1 MRKNNRLFKNIS
13 WASLGLV
20 LAISSCTKEEVK
32 FYDGKDR
39 VQFSKFGVGTAARY
53 VDSADYS
60 FAAKGDIL
68 VDTVFLPVDV
78 TGRTASVD
86 REFKVE
92 FEADASN
99 STPGKDFDFGK
110 CVIKAGSFKGVFPL
124 ILRKTKDLETIR
136 KTVSFRIVSN
146 DAFEVGIGKQL
157 KSKVAF
163 FNFMVKPVDWELR
176 MARFF
181 GPYSKEKHRFILYH
195 LGYPEINYAASL
207 ALEDPAKYIFGGAKF
222 AYFQLKLRS
231 LLDDLNSGTIKPAAN
246 DPFTY
251 PLKDENGITIIFP

>member
-1 MRKNNRLFKNIS
+1 MLSKNWS
-13 WASLGLV
+13 WATLGLV
-20 LAISSCTKEEVK
+20 LLIISCTKEEVK

-39 VQFSKFGVGTAARY
+39 VQFSKLGIGTAARY
-53 VDSADYS
+53 VDSADFS
-60 FAAKGDIL
+60 FAAKGDL
-68 VDTVFLPVDV
+68 QVDTVFIPVDV
-78 TGRTASVD
+78 TGRTAAVD

-92 FEADASN
+92 FDAAASN
-99 STPGKDFDFGK
+99 AAPGKDFDFGK

-124 ILRKTKDLETIR
+124 ILRNTKDLETIR
-136 KTVSFRIVSN
+136 KVVAFKIAAN

-181 GPYSKEKHRFILYH
+181 GAYSKEKHRFILYH
-195 LGYPEINYAASL
+195 LGFPEINYAATL
-207 ALEDPAKYIFGGAKF
+207 AAEDPAKYIFGGAKF

>member
-1 MRKNNRLFKNIS
+1 MLLKNLS
-13 WASLGLV
+13 LLSLGLM
-20 LAISSCTKEEVK
+20 LAITSCTKEEVK

-39 VQFSKFGVGTAARY
+39 IQFSKLGQGTAARY
-53 VDSADYS
+53 LDSADFS
-60 FAAKGDIL
+60 FAAKGDLL
-68 VDTVFLPVDV
+68 VDTVFLPVDL

-92 FEADASN
+92 SDPKVTTAI
-99 STPGKDFDFGK
+99 PGQDFDFGK

-136 KTVSFRIVSN
+136 KIVAFKIVAN
-146 DAFEVGIGKQL
+146 DAFEVGIGTQL

-181 GPYSKEKHRFILYH
+181 GAYSKEKHRFILYH
-195 LGYPEINYAASL
+195 LGFPEINYAVTL
-207 ALEDPAKYIFGGAKF
+207 AAEDPSKFIFSGTKF
-222 AYFQLKLRS
+222 AYFQLKLRA
-231 LLDDLNSGTIKPAAN
+231 LLDDLNSGTLKPAAN

-251 PLKDENGITIIFP
+251 PLKDENGLTIIFP

>member
-1 MRKNNRLFKNIS
+1 MKNIS
-13 WASLGLV
+13 WAALGLV
-20 LAISSCTKEEVK
+20 LAITSCTKEEVK

-39 VQFSKFGVGTAARY
+39 IQFSKLGVGTSARY
-53 VDSADYS
+53 IDSADFS
-60 FAAKGDIL
+60 FAAKGDLL

-92 FEADASN
+92 FDAKGSN
-99 STPGKDFDFGK
+99 AVPGQDFDFGK

-136 KTVSFRIVSN
+136 KTVAFNIATN
-146 DAFEVGIGKQL
+146 DAFEVGIGTQL

-181 GPYSKEKHRFILYH
+181 GVYSKEKHRFVLYH
-195 LGYPEINYAASL
+195 LGFPEINYAATL
-207 ALEDPAKYIFGGAKF
+207 AAEDPSKYIFGGTKF

-231 LLDDLNSGTIKPAAN
+231 LLDDLNSGAIKPAAN

>member
-1 MRKNNRLFKNIS
+1 MLLKNIS
-13 WASLGLV
+13 WLALGVV

-39 VQFSKFGVGTAARY
+39 IQFSKLGTGTAARY
-53 VDSADYS
+53 IDSADFS
-60 FAAKGDIL
+60 FAAKGDL
-68 VDTVFLPVDV
+68 LADTVFIPVDL

-86 REFKVE
+86 REFKVA
-92 FEADASN
+92 FEATGSN
-99 STPGKDFDFGK
+99 AIPGQDFDFGK
-110 CVIKAGSFKGVFPL
+110 CVIKAGSFKGIFPL
-124 ILRKTKDLETIR
+124 ILRNTKDLENIR
-136 KTVSFRIVSN
+136 KTVTFKLVAN
-146 DAFEVGIGKQL
+146 DHFEVGIGTQL

-181 GPYSKEKHRFILYH
+181 GTYSKTKHRFILYQ
-195 LGYPEINYAASL
+195 LGFPEINYAATL
-207 ALEDPAKYIFGGAKF
+207 AAEDPSKYIFGGTKF

-251 PLKDENGITIIFP
+251 PLKEENGVTIIFP